1 MLGLLGLLKG
11 PDIDVKMW
19 ILSFDSLRLS
29 FNDGSLT
36 GDAFEM
42 WIVLLFVTVSQW
54 SYSTE
59 LPPLPNTVERDWPKT
74 AANCSLTQVM
84 LPRPARLPPTAQDQD
99 SSVQL
104 GLAPGILAM
113 YVLNKTS

>member
-1 MLGLLGLLKG
+1 MLGLLKG
-11 PDIDVKMW
+11 PDNDVKMW

-59 LPPLPNTVERDWPKT
+59 LPPPPDTKERDWPKT

-84 LPRPARLPPTAQDQD
+84 LPRPASSRLQPGAQDQD

-104 GLAPGILAM
+104 RLAPGILAM

>member
-1 MLGLLGLLKG
+1 MLGLLKG

-59 LPPLPNTVERDWPKT
+59 LPPLPDTVERDWPKT

-84 LPRPARLPPTAQDQD
+84 LPRPATGQALTYGPGAQD

-104 GLAPGILAM
+104 RLAPGILAM